1 MLCKKLQTLAA
12 FPPATSASSCCST
25 TLSACGAGSAPDL
38 GLSDRVSWGLM
49 VVSGYISLVTY
60 EVEHL
65 FTCLL
70 AVCVSSSVRG
80 LFRCFAHFL
89 MELFTFLVLNFK
101 SSLSTLESRPLS
113 DVSSAD
119 VFSCYVACLLI
130 LLTVSFTKQKFENV
144 SALPF
149 KQYWPPG
156 NCKIWLWFSTFYSL
170 DQLGASTV
178 TITVKDAPAP
188 YIQGL

>member
-1 MLCKKLQTLAA
+1 MLCKKLQTVAA
-12 FPPATSASSCCST
+12 FPPATSMSSCFSA
-25 TLSACGAGSAPDL
+25 TLSACGAGSALDW
-38 GLSDRVSWGLM
+38 GLSDRVSWYLR
-49 VVSGYISLVTY
+49 VVSVYISLVTY

-65 FTCLL
+65 FICLL
-70 AVCVSSSVRG
+70 AICVSVC

-101 SSLSTLESRPLS
+101 SSLYTLESSPVS
-113 DVSSAD
+113 DVSSAN

-130 LLTVSFTKQKFENV
+130 LLTVSFTEQKFENL
-144 SALPF
+144 SALAF
-149 KQYWPPG
+149 KQYWPIG
-156 NCKIWLWFSTFYSL
+156 NCKTWLWFSIFYSL